1 LIERAADYKLKTG
14 LSGALTVYQRSEDG
28 VVGWICDAA
37 SESRAHDLPS
47 SRHDVNTVSTVESLY
62 VLPLAD
68 VMCSYDGWGA
78 GHGRMTWLAR
88 QGPVIERV
96 IVWGTRQQFNYWDRR
111 DSKRAVATAC
121 SQTGIFRLI
130 VSFLREMFMKCTI
143 FCSWK
148 FR

>member
-62 VLPLAD
+62 TYCHSLTSCARTMVEGRAMVGWRGLP
-68 VMCSYDGWGA
+68 
-78 GHGRMTWLAR
+78 GRV
-88 QGPVIERV
+88 P
-96 IVWGTRQQFNYWDRR
+96 
-111 DSKRAVATAC
+111 S
-121 SQTGIFRLI
+121 
-130 VSFLREMFMKCTI
+130 
-143 FCSWK
+143 
-148 FR
+148 